1 MKKNNL
7 KYYLIYIYNKM
18 SITETLQKNRPNLSA
33 SSLKTYSSVLRNL
46 QKYMKGEGL
55 EWFSENVTSILD
67 YLKEKTAQTKKTS
80 LSALFVLTKEQRY
93 KDVMVQV
100 MKLVN
105 ETDKSQ
111 KKNDK
116 QDKNWMSV
124 KEIQD
129 IYDPLLVKIKK
140 MLSNKSILNESTMME
155 FLLVSFLGGV
165 VKDLPPRRSQDYTE
179 LKIRN
184 YDTKKDNYYKANKF
198 YFNVYKTAKTYGLQ
212 SIEVP
217 KDLNV
222 ILKKWIKINT
232 NDYMLYSTNGNKLS
246 SPQVTRIL
254 NKVFG
259 KNVSSSMLR
268 HIYLTDKYKDI
279 PALSKMQNLATD
291 MGHSISTAM
300 EYIKR

>member
-1 MKKNNL
+1 
-7 KYYLIYIYNKM
+7 M
-18 SITETLQKNRPNLSA
+18 SITEALKFNRPNLSA

-46 QKYMKGEGL
+46 QKNMGGEGI
-55 EWFSENVTSILD
+55 EWFSNNDKDILD
-67 YLKEKTAQTKKTS
+67 YLKDKTPQTKKTT
-80 LSALFVLTKEQRY
+80 LSALFVLTKQQSF
-93 KDVMVQV
+93 KDVMMTV
-100 MKLVN
+100 MKSVN
-105 ETDKSQ
+105 DTNKEQ
-111 KKNDK
+111 KKNVK
-116 QDKNWMSV
+116 QQENWMSV
-124 KEIQD
+124 TEIKEK
-129 IYDPLLVKIKK
+129 YEPLLVKIKS

-184 YDTKKDNYYKANKF
+184 YDTKKDNYYKASKF

-212 SIEVP
+212 ILDVP
-217 KDLNV
+217 KELDIL
-222 ILKKWIKINT
+222 LKKWIKINT

-254 NKVFG
+254 NKVFD

-268 HIYLTDKYKDI
+268 HIYLTDRYKDI
-279 PALSKMQNLATD
+279 PALSKMKELSSQ

>member
-1 MKKNNL
+1 
-7 KYYLIYIYNKM
+7 M
-18 SITETLQKNRPNLSA
+18 SITEALKINRPNLST

-46 QKYMKGEGL
+46 QKNMKGEGI

-80 LSALFVLTKEQRY
+80 LSALFVLTKNQSY

-105 ETDKSQ
+105 ETDKNQ

-129 IYDPLLVKIKK
+129 IYEPLLVKAKS
-140 MLSNKSILNESTMME
+140 MLSKKSILNESTMME

-165 VKDLPPRRSQDYTE
+165 VKDLAPRRSQDYTE

-184 YDTKKDNYYKANKF
+184 YDTKKDNYYKSGKF

-212 SIEVP
+212 VIDVP
-217 KDLNV
+217 KELD
-222 ILKKWIKINT
+222 IIMKKWIKINT

-254 NKVFG
+254 NKVFD

-268 HIYLTDKYKDI
+268 HIYLTNKYKDI
-279 PALSKMQNLATD
+279 PAYIYAAE
-291 MGHSISTAM
+291 MGGG
-300 EYIKR
+300 

>member
-1 MKKNNL
+1 
-7 KYYLIYIYNKM
+7 M
-18 SITETLQKNRPNLSA
+18 SITETIQKNRPNLSA

-46 QKYMKGEGL
+46 QKNMKGEGL

-129 IYDPLLVKIKK
+129 IYDPLLVKAKS

-165 VKDLPPRRSQDYTE
+165 VKDLAPRRSQDYSE

-184 YDTKKDNYYKANKF
+184 YDTKKDNYYKSGKF
-198 YFNVYKTAKTYGLQ
+198 YFNVYKTAKSYGEQ
-212 SIEVP
+212 VIQVP
-217 KDLNV
+217 KELDV
-222 ILKKWIKINT
+222 ILKKWIKMNT

-246 SPQVTRIL
+246 SPQISRIL
-254 NKVFG
+254 NKVFD
-259 KNVSSSMLR
+259 KNVSTSMLR
-268 HIYLTDKYKDI
+268 HIYLTNIYKDL
-279 PALSKMQNLATD
+279 PALEKMEELSSQ
-291 MGHSISTAM
+291 MGHSLLQGL
-300 EYIKR
+300 EYVKR